1 MPLSEGIL
9 IYLKKDGLMRL
20 KLNLYIVFA
29 VLFIVCSCKST
40 TNDDITNINS
50 VKTQE
55 FQPDIMI
62 DWWKVIYKH
71 VAYQRVKP
79 PVASRIYAYIGV
91 AAYEAALPG
100 MVGYNSFEGQLSDLK
115 DLPRPD
121 ANLVYDWPTVIT
133 HAVYLSTDELLKR
146 FIHGSESDF
155 KDLKEKQLNERKLA
169 VAEDVF
175 QRSEKY
181 GQDLANKIVEWIRK
195 DKFDD
200 TRYYSFYKIPSRN
213 NNPELWEPTEATADP
228 CEPYWASIR
237 PFFLDNGEQCHIP
250 LKVPFSTDPDSE
262 FRKYMNEILEFD
274 RNMTEDQR
282 DIALFWAD
290 DPGETSTPPGH
301 WTYIMNYAIQQ
312 ENFNLEQAVSTYALV
327 GVGIADAFIA
337 SWYTKYKVNL
347 LRPKTYAQEYLDM
360 PEWEPL
366 IETPPFPEYASGHS
380 VVSTVA
386 AELLTEIFGENYSLM
401 DSTHV
406 SIGLEPR
413 KITSFRD
420 AAMEASMSRV
430 YGGLHFMFAIDAGIE
445 QGLCVKQGIVD
456 KINLRKDNTLNISNK

>member
-1 MPLSEGIL
+1 MQA
-9 IYLKKDGLMRL
+9 LKKYEMRL
-20 KLNLYIVFA
+20 KLNFCIIIGILMLVG
-29 VLFIVCSCKST
+29 SCKRTESS
-40 TNDDITNINS
+40 DISNTKS
-50 VKTQE
+50 VLTKSFE
-55 FQPDIMI
+55 PNIMI

-79 PVASRIYAYIGV
+79 PVASRIYSYVGV

-100 MVGYNSFEGQLSDLK
+100 MVGYNSFVGQLTDLD

-121 ANLVYDWPTVIT
+121 PALVYDWPTVIIHT
-133 HAVYLSTDELLKR
+133 VYLSTDELLKR
-146 FIHGSESDF
+146 FVHGSESDF
-155 KDLKEKQLNERKLA
+155 KNLKNKQLSARKLA

-175 QRSEKY
+175 QRSEEY
-181 GQDLANKIVEWIRK
+181 GEKLATKLIEWIRK
-195 DKFDD
+195 DNFDE

-213 NNPELWEPTEATADP
+213 NNPELWEPTEATSDP
-228 CEPYWASIR
+228 CEPFWDSIR
-237 PFFLDNGEQCHIP
+237 PFFLDSGAQCHIP
-250 LKVPFSTDPDSE
+250 LKVPFSIAPDSE
-262 FRKYMNEILEFD
+262 FRGYMDEVLEYD
-274 RNMTEDQR
+274 KNMTEEQR

-312 ENFNLEQAVSTYALV
+312 EQFNLEQAVSTYALV
-327 GVGIADAFIA
+327 GVGVADAFIA

-347 LRPKTYAQEYLDM
+347 VRPKTYAQEFLDM
-360 PEWEPL
+360 PDWEPL

-406 SIGLEPR
+406 SIGLKPR

-420 AAMEASMSRV
+420 AALEASMSRV
-430 YGGLHFMFAIDAGIE
+430 YGGLHYMFSIDAGIA
-445 QGLCVKQGIVD
+445 QGLCVKQTIVD
-456 KINLRKDNTLNISNK
+456 KIKLRKDNTLNISNK

>member
-1 MPLSEGIL
+1 MSV
-9 IYLKKDGLMRL
+9 
-20 KLNLYIVFA
+20 KLNYC
-29 VLFIVCSCKST
+29 VLMLLLVLSISC
-40 TNDDITNINS
+40 NDSVNQEISNDKS
-50 VKTQE
+50 VKTKTFPPE
-55 FQPDIMI
+55 IMI

-100 MVGYNSFEGQLSDLK
+100 MEGYNSFEGQLSDLK

-121 ANLVYDWPTVIT
+121 PTLIYDWPTVIT
-133 HAVYLSTDELLKR
+133 HVVYLSTDELLKS

-155 KDLKEKQLNERKLA
+155 KLLKNKQLEERKKM
-169 VAEDVF
+169 VESEVY

-181 GQDLANKIVEWIRK
+181 GEILAQKLVEWIQK

-200 TRYYSFYKIPSRN
+200 TRYYSSFKIPSRN
-213 NNPELWEPTEATADP
+213 NNPQLWEPTESTADP
-228 CEPYWASIR
+228 CEPYWATLR
-237 PFFLDNGEQCHIP
+237 PFFLESGEQCHIP
-250 LKVPFSTDPDSE
+250 LKVPFSSEPNSE
-262 FRKYMNEILEFD
+262 FRKYMDEVIAYDKNL
-274 RNMTEDQR
+274 TEEQR

-312 ENFNLEQAVSTYALV
+312 EKFNLEQAVSTYAYV

-347 LRPKTYAQEYLDM
+347 LRPKTYAQEFLGMTD
-360 PEWEPL
+360 WEPL

-386 AELLTEIFGENYSLM
+386 AELLTDIFGENYSLI

-406 SIGLEPR
+406 SIGLAPR

-420 AAMEASMSRV
+420 AALEASMSRV

-445 QGLCVKQGIVD
+445 QGLCVKQSIVD
-456 KINLRKDNTLNISNK
+456 KINLRKDNTLNISKK